1 MRREREKKKLRRKE
15 ERQGSERAWHS
26 QQLVQGPEIQG
37 AWLKSSM
44 TEACQSKGKKI
55 GHQAGGAT
63 RIQPERGE
71 PDPEPWQVKD
81 AEMQG

>member
-1 MRREREKKKLRRKE
+1 MRELAKSMAFSTA
-15 ERQGSERAWHS
+15 GT
-26 QQLVQGPEIQG
+26 GPESQG

-44 TEACQSKGKKI
+44 TEACQSKGKKM

-63 RIQPERGE
+63 RIQHKRWE

-81 AEMQG
+81 AEVQG